1 MRSVKRSVFRTAVVL
16 VALFSLYS
24 AEGRT
29 KDAKVEYTGTQRDLC
44 QNDAEKLTMKCGFNS
59 PEEEK
64 KFIIAEGMVPFE
76 VKCDICGESHYQGA
90 GVYPL
95 RKVSGYEIFC
105 CDICYDGNWDGWN
118 QRHEAKLLDHL
129 KKIGVNPPQRNEKG
143 WLPREF

>member
-1 MRSVKRSVFRTAVVL
+1 
-16 VALFSLYS
+16 
-24 AEGRT
+24 
-29 KDAKVEYTGTQRDLC
+29 
-44 QNDAEKLTMKCGFNS
+44 MKFGFNS

-76 VKCDICGESHYQGA
+76 VKCDICGETHYQGA

-105 CDICYDGNWDGWN
+105 CDKCYDGNWDGWN
-118 QRHEAKLLDHL
+118 PRHEAKLIDRL
-129 KKIGVNPPQRNEKG
+129 KKIGVNPPQRNKKG